1 MVPKAEDPKTHPY
14 LYISA
19 NTTMCTHIMNGD
31 ADQFTVS
38 AQQAANQ
45 CPALLN
51 DPSGQRAPGQK
62 ISLEQLFSED
72 IYCCVRCGVL
82 GSVAELKAPRHTSN
96 CKNAATG
103 DERPTCMCIKLNKE
117 LRLCELY
124 CLQCDDF
131 QFSPTFDRLI
141 GKNRF
146 VTVMNDQ
153 LQPHCADPQAFA
165 ARNIYIYIYNYIGM
179 GGPWVFQFVLEFEKE
194 KEEYSRKIEESRNTF
209 VYI

>member
-153 LQPHCADPQAFA
+153 FQPHCADPQAFA
-165 ARNIYIYIYNYIGM
+165 ARDIYIYITI
-179 GGPWVFQFVLEFEKE
+179 
-194 KEEYSRKIEESRNTF
+194 
-209 VYI
+209 